1 MGISRVSVRKSCEFL
16 CGLKILKMEP
26 GYGSVG
32 RPVHRFAVQ
41 RAYLD
46 ELRRFLDAPAP

>member
-1 MGISRVSVRKSCEFL
+1 MGISRVRRRYREFL

-32 RPVHRFAVQ
+32 RPIHRFTLQ
-41 RAYLD
+41 RAYQD